1 LISVKL
7 GLFQAGMP
15 NRSDLKSRSG
25 TGAPSLARTGSRA
38 TKRSNSS
45 PRKPTYIDEHVAKRL
60 RLRRALLDISQ
71 DELAKRLD
79 VTAQQIQKY
88 EAGET
93 RISASR
99 LYLIAQHLS
108 VPITWFFADLE
119 EKPQSSGS
127 TEAHVEDRVESTDL
141 SDLMTTREARKLVEV
156 YFGIPDAR
164 LRRKMLE
171 MADLLK
177 KSEDEV

>member
-1 LISVKL
+1 LISLKL
-7 GLFQAGMP
+7 GLVAGRMP
-15 NRSDLKSRSG
+15 NRSALKSRSG
-25 TGAPSLARTGSRA
+25 TGATPPARTSSRT

-119 EKPQSSGS
+119 ETAGSGP
-127 TEAHVEDRVESTDL
+127 TPRAHAEDRAEPSDL
-141 SDLMTTREARKLVEV
+141 SDLMTTREARRLVEV

-177 KSEDEV
+177 KSADEA

>member
-1 LISVKL
+1 
-7 GLFQAGMP
+7 MP
-15 NRSDLKSRSG
+15 NRSNLKPRPG
-25 TGAPSLARTGSRA
+25 TGATSPARTASR
-38 TKRSNSS
+38 TKNRSNSS
-45 PRKPTYIDEHVAKRL
+45 ARKPTYIDEHVAKRL
-60 RLRRALLDISQ
+60 RLRRALLDLSQ

-108 VPITWFFADLE
+108 VPITWFFAELE
-119 EKPQSSGS
+119 EQAGSAPPQDKPAEAPAQQS
-127 TEAHVEDRVESTDL
+127 DL
-141 SDLMTTREARKLVEV
+141 SELMTTREARKLVEV

-177 KSEDEV
+177 KSKGE

>member
-1 LISVKL
+1 
-7 GLFQAGMP
+7 MP
-15 NRSDLKSRSG
+15 NRSNLKPRPG
-25 TGAPSLARTGSRA
+25 TGATSPARTAAR
-38 TKRSNSS
+38 TKNRNNSS
-45 PRKPTYIDEHVAKRL
+45 ARKPTHIDEHVAKRL
-60 RLRRALLDISQ
+60 RLRRALLDLSQ

-108 VPITWFFADLE
+108 VPITWFFSELE
-119 EKPQSSGS
+119 DNAGS
-127 TEAHVEDRVESTDL
+127 NPSPEASAEDRAEPSDL
-141 SDLMTTREARKLVEV
+141 SDLMMTREARRLVEV

-177 KSEDEV
+177 KSADEV